1 MVNGQYEMR
10 GGEGVL
16 MILVYTK
23 YYCEIV
29 SFLLEKKQILV
40 SSLKIETLFLFIFF
54 LMITKINVFIK
65 ILTKIN
71 LWT

>member
-16 MILVYTK
+16 MILVDTK

-29 SFLLEKKQILV
+29 SFLLGKKQILV

>member
-1 MVNGQYEMR
+1 
-10 GGEGVL
+10 
-16 MILVYTK
+16 MILVDTK

-29 SFLLEKKQILV
+29 SFLMEKKQILV